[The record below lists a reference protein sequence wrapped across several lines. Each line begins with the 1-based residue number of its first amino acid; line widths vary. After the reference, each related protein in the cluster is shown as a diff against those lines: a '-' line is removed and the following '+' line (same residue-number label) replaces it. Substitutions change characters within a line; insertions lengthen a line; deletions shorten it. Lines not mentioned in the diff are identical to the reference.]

1 MARPKGQPKLG
12 GRQKGVP
19 NKTTQGLREKF
30 ETLLDSYNG
39 EMMLRDL
46 MAIESPKERL
56 QIMGQLSEYIIPKL
70 ARSEVKNEISISE
83 TQVFKIGDQTI
94 SFGE

>member
-56 QIMGQLSEYIIPKL
+56 QIMGQLSEYISL
-70 ARSEVKNEISISE
+70 S
-83 TQVFKIGDQTI
+83 
-94 SFGE
+94 